1 MYKRQAQDSEGR
13 FWIGTFGGGVGI
25 YTPDMQLVRKFNQYE
40 GFCSNTIN
48 QIYRSSKGQMWL
60 ATGEGLVCFPSARN
74 FDYQVFQRKE
84 GLPNTHIRAISED
97 KNGNIWASTNTGI
110 SCYITSKKCF
120 YTYDHSNNIP
130 QGSFIS
136 GCVTKDHNGL
146 IYFGSI
152 NGLCFFNPDIAIN
165 SPQIPPVVITKVRI
179 PGRLTSREKNETAIP
194 ISEGEIELT
203 HEQNSFNLT
212 FNVQDY
218 SLANQV
224 EYAYMLKGLENS
236 WYTINEQNSVTF
248 RNIPPGKYEFLVK
261 ARLHNQDW
269 SEDTTSLRIH
279 INPPL
284 WLTWWAKLIYILITI
299 SIIYTII
306 HAYKK
311 KIDLEILY
319 TLEKKNHE
327 QEQELNQERLRF
339 YTNITHELRTPL
351 TLILGPL
358 EDMQKDTSL
367 PTRQAQKLSVI
378 HQSALRLLNLIN
390 QILEFRKTET
400 QNKKLCV
407 CKSNIAPLVH
417 EILSLIHI

>member
-1 MYKRQAQDSEGR
+1 M
-13 FWIGTFGGGVGI
+13 
-25 YTPDMQLVRKFNQYE
+25 
-40 GFCSNTIN
+40 
-48 QIYRSSKGQMWL
+48 
-60 ATGEGLVCFPSARN
+60 
-74 FDYQVFQRKE
+74 
-84 GLPNTHIRAISED
+84 
-97 KNGNIWASTNTGI
+97 
-110 SCYITSKKCF
+110 
-120 YTYDHSNNIP
+120 
-130 QGSFIS
+130 
-136 GCVTKDHNGL
+136 
-146 IYFGSI
+146 
-152 NGLCFFNPDIAIN
+152 
-165 SPQIPPVVITKVRI
+165 VITKVRI

-224 EYAYMLKGLENS
+224 EYAYMLKRLENS

-311 KIDLEILY
+311 KIDLESLY
-319 TLEKKNHE
+319 TSK
-327 QEQELNQERLRF
+327 
-339 YTNITHELRTPL
+339 
-351 TLILGPL
+351 
-358 EDMQKDTSL
+358 
-367 PTRQAQKLSVI
+367 
-378 HQSALRLLNLIN
+378 
-390 QILEFRKTET
+390 RKTT
-400 QNKKLCV
+400 NKNK
-407 CKSNIAPLVH
+407 N
-417 EILSLIHI
+417 